1 VNSHPRASFIPSNLT
16 HSAIYLPS
24 PETNNPPETS
34 DAYSRVFNSNTKW
47 RGSMAE
53 RDPAL
58 FERLSKGQ
66 SPQILWIGCAD
77 SRCPETTILGLNP
90 GDVFVHRN
98 IANILIP
105 TDLNSLSVIQYAVQY
120 LEVKHI
126 VVCGHTSCGGIAAA
140 LDNKKLGLIDM
151 WLMPLRQLRRENL
164 KLLESMDEKAKG
176 LKLVEL
182 NVRSGIDTLM
192 DNPVVL
198 DAVTER
204 GLKVHGLIYDV
215 GTGELNELDINETEE
230 KINSRTTA
238 FKTA

>member
-1 VNSHPRASFIPSNLT
+1 
-16 HSAIYLPS
+16 
-24 PETNNPPETS
+24 
-34 DAYSRVFNSNTKW
+34 
-47 RGSMAE
+47 MAE

-58 FERLSKGQ
+58 FERLGKGQ
-66 SPQILWIGCAD
+66 SPQILWVGCAD

-120 LEVKHI
+120 LKVKHI
-126 VVCGHTSCGGIAAA
+126 VICGHTSCGGIAAA
-140 LDNKKLGLIDM
+140 LGNKKLGLIDT

-164 KLLESMDEKAKG
+164 KLLESMDEKERS

-182 NVRSGIDTLM
+182 NVRHGVGVLT

-198 DAVTER
+198 DAINEC

-215 GTGELNELDINETEE
+215 GTGELKELDIDESEET
-230 KINSRTTA
+230 INSRTTA
-238 FKTA
+238 FKTD